1 MVTIRHAAL
10 AIMLMTI
17 ATPPAL
23 AETCNLTMNGRL
35 ALDDAPCAVTSR
47 GGTVSI
53 RQDGSTTIEI
63 RRSILLANVD
73 GDPDPSRHR
82 RYRYG
87 LKSFGRIVKSNDLDD
102 KTCYFNQH
110 VTLCITP

>member
-1 MVTIRHAAL
+1 MVTTRHAAL

-17 ATPPAL
+17 ATQPAL

-47 GGTVSI
+47 GSTI
-53 RQDGSTTIEI
+53 TIHPDRNTTIEI
-63 RRSILLANVD
+63 GRSILLANV
-73 GDPDPSRHR
+73 GDDLYPPAHR
-82 RYRYG
+82 RNRHG
-87 LKSFGRIVKSNDLDD
+87 LRSFGRVVKSNDLDD

-110 VTLCITP
+110 VTLCVTR